1 MNRVILSS
9 LTASLA
15 FVISF
20 MLSCSGADGNDGLN
34 GTDGKNADC
43 VFEPK
48 PKTDSLLI
56 ICNDKLV
63 GTIAN
68 GKIGT
73 DGRDGIDGAN
83 GIDGIDGRDGADGIN
98 GIDGADGV
106 DGRDGADGVDGIDGK
121 NGVNGINGKDGVN
134 GKDGAA
140 GVNGKNGAAGING
153 KSGTDGQSCDVTD
166 SGAYF
171 VMRCGGVEK
180 AVWAKAMCGTKAYD
194 PAETDCNNNV
204 LSLYFIDFRD
214 NIKYKM
220 VIIGSQTWMAENL
233 KFYVSGSFCYNDLES
248 NCHIYGRFY
257 DWATSLTVCPSGW
270 HLPNDAEW
278 LTLINFVGASTAG
291 IKLKAK
297 VNWNNDSSNNSGT
310 DDYDFSALPG
320 GYKSVEIFY
329 NLGYSGYWQSATEI
343 NTETTSRSSYF
354 FMANS
359 YAGIVNASSQ
369 KTNFFSVRCV
379 KD

>member
-1 MNRVILSS
+1 
-9 LTASLA
+9 
-15 FVISF
+15 
-20 MLSCSGADGNDGLN
+20 MLSCSGADGSDGIN
-34 GTDGKNADC
+34 GTDGKDANC

-68 GKIGT
+68 GKIGA

-140 GVNGKNGAAGING
+140 GINGKDGVNGKNGA
-153 KSGTDGQSCDVTD
+153 DGQNCDVVD

-180 AVWAKAMCGTKAYD
+180 AKWAKAICETEAYD
-194 PAETDCNNNV
+194 PAEMDCYNNV
-204 LSLYFIDFRD
+204 LLLSFIDSRD
-214 NIKYKM
+214 NRKYKA
-220 VIIGSQTWMAENL
+220 VTIGSQTWMAENL
-233 KFYVSGSFCYNDLES
+233 KFNANDSFCYEDS
-248 NCHIYGRFY
+248 DYNCYIYGRLY
-257 DWATSLTVCPSGW
+257 DWAAAKTGCPSGW
-270 HLPNDAEW
+270 HLPNDEEW
-278 LTLINFVGASTAG
+278 LALINFIDASVAA
-291 IKLKAK
+291 IKLKAREGWDDILENPINIIEDYK
-297 VNWNNDSSNNSGT
+297 GT
-310 DDYDFSALPG
+310 DDYSFSALPG
-320 GYKSVEIFY
+320 GRRNTNGFY
-329 NLGYSGYWQSATEI
+329 GKGNLGYWQSATEV
-343 NTETTSRSSYF
+343 NTETTSRSSAFYMNLF
-354 FMANS
+354 SARVTRSIFE
-359 YAGIVNASSQ
+359 
-369 KTNFFSVRCV
+369 KTSLLSVRCV